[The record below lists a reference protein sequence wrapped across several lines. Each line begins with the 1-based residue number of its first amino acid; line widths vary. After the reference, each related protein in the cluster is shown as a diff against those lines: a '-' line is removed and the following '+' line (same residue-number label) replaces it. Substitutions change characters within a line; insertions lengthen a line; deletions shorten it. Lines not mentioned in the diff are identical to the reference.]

1 MTMFS
6 VLLFTVTALLACGS
20 ISVSSAQLDYLP
32 NSLLQDFLGHITS
45 DQHTGDSFENG
56 AINNGLFIADG
67 HVADV
72 RLVFSNYIYFQLA
85 FLSRK
90 TTGSARTA
98 AMVIR

>member
-32 NSLLQDFLGHITS
+32 NSLIQDFLSHIQS
-45 DQHTGDSFENG
+45 DQHTGDSLENG

-67 HVADV
+67 NVADV
-72 RLVFSNYIYFQLA
+72 RLSL
-85 FLSRK
+85 LSC
-90 TTGSARTA
+90 
-98 AMVIR
+98 IHF